1 MELYSEN
8 KQYKLYKG
16 NMLDMLDVIEPNSI
30 DSIVTDPPYELN
42 FMNKSWDNSGIAF
55 QRETWEK
62 CLTVLK
68 PGGHMLV
75 FGGTKTYHRIACAIE
90 DAGFEIR
97 DCIMYL
103 YATGMPKA
111 LNIGLAIDKKNGEE
125 YKPSNIKNDWA
136 GWFSSLKPSYEPI
149 IVARK
154 PVDGSIVDNVLEYGV
169 GGINIDECRVPLEL
183 GYEQKTTLRKSRQD
197 GNVFDNS
204 SCGFKSESNTV
215 ASANPSGRFPSNVIH
230 DGSEEVV
237 EMFPNRKGA
246 SSQNNYSNG
255 HIYRGQSLQES
266 KTSLN
271 GYREWY
277 NDDGSAARFFYCA
290 KASKQDRDEGL
301 DLFEEKKVYGDD
313 MQWGYG
319 NTEDDNFGDRVA
331 NVKRRN
337 THPTVKPSSLMRYL
351 VRLVTPKGG
360 VVLDPFNGSGSTGKA
375 CMLENRERNKN
386 YKYIGIELTNEYLP
400 ISKARIEYAI
410 DGEIPISDGDEGE
423 KLLKFK
429 EIKLF

>member
-55 QRETWEK
+55 QKETWEK

-75 FGGTKTYHRIACAIE
+75 FGGSRTYHRIACAIE

-111 LNIGLAIDKKNGEE
+111 LNIGLAIDKKSGKE

-136 GWFSSLKPSYEPI
+136 GWFSALKPAYEPI

-154 PVDGSIVDNVLEYGV
+154 PVEDSIVDNVLEYGV
-169 GGINIDECRVPLEL
+169 GGININECRVPLEND
-183 GYEQKTTLRKSRQD
+183 YKQTTTVRKARQE

-204 SCGFKSESNTV
+204 SCGFKSELNTI

-237 EMFPNRKGA
+237 EMFPNSKGA

-301 DLFEEKKVYGDD
+301 DPFEEKKVYGDD

-319 NTEDDNFGDRVA
+319 NTKDDNFGDRVA

-337 THPTVKPSSLMRYL
+337 THPTVKPSSLMQYL

-375 CMLENRERNKN
+375 CMLENRERNKD
-386 YKYIGIELTNEYLP
+386 YKYVGIELTDDYLP

-423 KLLKFK
+423 KLLKLK